1 MAFPDPWD
9 RIAETSMRHVLFI
22 HGGGGGA
29 FEADAALAD
38 SLRRRLG
45 AAYEVRYPRMPDEE
59 EPDYPTWRRLILEQV
74 AEMGDGAILAGHS
87 IGASVLARVMTD
99 DDPPRAP
106 MVAGVFVASA
116 PFWHDHDFWRWDA
129 VRLPENPAELWPADV
144 PLFLYHGDQDRSVPV
159 EHLEMYARALPQA
172 EVRRL
177 PGRDHQL
184 GEEMGEMAGDVVGLV
199 QR

>member
-1 MAFPDPWD
+1 MP
-9 RIAETSMRHVLFI
+9 RHVLFI

-45 AAYEVRYPRMPDEE
+45 PGYEVRYPRMPDEE

-74 AEMGDGAILAGHS
+74 TEMGDGAILAGHS

-106 MVAGVFVASA
+106 MVAGVFLASA
-116 PFWHDHDFWRWDA
+116 PFWHDHDFWRWDQ
-129 VRLPENPAELWPADV
+129 VRLPQDAAERWPHAV

-159 EHLEMYARALPQA
+159 EHLDMYARALPQA

-177 PGRDHQL
+177 PGRDRQL
-184 GEEMGEMAGDVVGLV
+184 GEEMEEMAGDVVGLV